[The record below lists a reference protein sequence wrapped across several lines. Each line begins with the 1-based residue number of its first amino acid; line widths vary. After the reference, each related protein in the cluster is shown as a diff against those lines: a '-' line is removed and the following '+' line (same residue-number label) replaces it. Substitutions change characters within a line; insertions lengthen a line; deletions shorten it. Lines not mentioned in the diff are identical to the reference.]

1 MTPPS
6 PTRATLE
13 GRTYNDLRN
22 LARRSGRDPA
32 EYFTLYALEGFLSRL
47 TASQFSQDFVVKGG
61 VLLAA
66 FALRRPTRDI
76 DLSALGFSND
86 VAEVVERVATIATTP
101 VQDGLTFQ
109 ADAISGSQIRDEEIY
124 AGVRVKIPAR
134 LATARVPLHV
144 DVNFGDPIWPGP
156 ALTEVPR
163 LLGGTMRL
171 SGYPVHMVLA
181 EKIVTAL
188 ERGELNT
195 RWRDFVDISL
205 ISKRQIVS
213 GVDLRKALEAVA
225 RHRAVPIGSLSAPTA
240 DLPDLAQRKW
250 EVWRRKQRLESL
262 TPRSFGALLSTC
274 LTFAD
279 PILQGDA
286 SDRIWN
292 PTKEAWE

>member
-76 DLSALGFSND
+76 DLSALGVSND
-86 VAEVVERVATIATTP
+86 VAEVVERVTTIATTP

-156 ALTEVPR
+156 TLTEVPR
-163 LLGGTMRL
+163 LLGGTMQL
-171 SGYPVHMVLA
+171 VGYPVHMVLA

-195 RWRDFVDISL
+195 RWR
-205 ISKRQIVS
+205 
-213 GVDLRKALEAVA
+213 
-225 RHRAVPIGSLSAPTA
+225 
-240 DLPDLAQRKW
+240 
-250 EVWRRKQRLESL
+250 
-262 TPRSFGALLSTC
+262 
-274 LTFAD
+274 
-279 PILQGDA
+279 
-286 SDRIWN
+286 
-292 PTKEAWE
+292 